1 MSGNSAGWAQVDITP
16 PLGLPMGGRGPR
28 YTPGASIRSP
38 LLAQACALQDSK
50 GGRTLWISLDLI
62 GLPHPVAEPLRYQ
75 IAAHTGVPYEAVILN
90 YAHTHSGPMVNF
102 DNYADDRPKPQALA
116 AYQETLC
123 DKVLRLACDAV
134 ARLAPAKVILRRGT
148 SDLGINR
155 RRRLPGGDMAMAP
168 NPEGVYNPDLWVLD
182 VCAAPGGR
190 CVLLSY
196 GCHAVIA
203 YGFTW
208 DGISSDY
215 PGVTRTHLAKQL
227 GQAQPGTHAQF
238 IQGLAGNVRPRILAD
253 PASGRF
259 RASTPD
265 DLEAAGAQLAQ
276 DVLRALQAS
285 GEALVLDLAA
295 TTGWVH
301 AQRDLD
307 ALPPRS
313 HWQALAASD
322 DELSR
327 NLGTYW
333 AGRIEAGLPPAR
345 ATPWPVGLLQL
356 TPKHRIAWLAGEA
369 VAEWQ
374 AHLRTWLDDPQLAV
388 WGYCQEMPG
397 YLPTDELLP
406 QGGYEVVQANTY
418 SVTGPAPL
426 APGLN
431 DGMRTRF
438 RDLAARISR
447 IS

>member
-1 MSGNSAGWAQVDITP
+1 MSGNSAGWSQVDITP

-28 YTPGASIRSP
+28 YTPGASIHSP
-38 LLAQACALQDSK
+38 LLAQACALQDAD
-50 GGRTLWISLDLI
+50 GGCTLWISLDLI
-62 GLPHPVAEPLRYQ
+62 GLPHAIAESLRYQ
-75 IAAHTGVPYEAVILN
+75 MAAHAGVPYEAVILN

-102 DNYADDRPKPQALA
+102 DEHADDRPKPEVLA
-116 AYQETLC
+116 AYEEALYG
-123 DKVLRLACDAV
+123 KVLRLACEAV
-134 ARLAPAKVILRRGT
+134 ARLAPAEVSLHRGT

-155 RRRLPGGDMAMAP
+155 RRRLPSGDMAMAP

-182 VCAAPGGR
+182 VRAGGGDQ
-190 CVLLSY
+190 CVLFSY

-215 PGVTRTHLAKQL
+215 PGVARTHLAEQL
-227 GQAQPGTHAQF
+227 GPGTHAQF
-238 IQGLAGNVRPRILAD
+238 IQGLAGDVRPRILAD

-259 RASTPD
+259 RTSTPD
-265 DLEAAGAQLAQ
+265 DLEAAGAGLAQ
-276 DVLRALQAS
+276 DVLRALRDP
-285 GEALVLDLAA
+285 GEALALDLAA
-295 TTGWVH
+295 AAGWVH
-301 AQRDLD
+301 AERDLD
-307 ALPPRS
+307 ALPPLA
-313 HWQALAASD
+313 HWHRLAAST

-333 AGRIEAGLPPAR
+333 ASRIESGLSPAR

-356 TPKHRIAWLAGEA
+356 TREHKIAWLAGEA

-374 AHLRTWLDDPQLAV
+374 AHLRAWLDDPRLAV
-388 WGYCQEMPG
+388 WGYCQEIPG
-397 YLPTDELLP
+397 YMPTDELLP

-418 SVTGPAPL
+418 GVTGPAPL

-431 DGMRTRF
+431 DGVQARF
-438 RDLAARISR
+438 RDLAARLSR

>member
-1 MSGNSAGWAQVDITP
+1 MTP

-28 YTPGASIRSP
+28 YTPGASIHSP
-38 LLAQACALQDSK
+38 LSAQACALQDGK

-62 GLPHPVAEPLRYQ
+62 GLPHPVAEPLRYR
-75 IAAHTGVPYEAVILN
+75 IAAHTDVPYEAVILN
-90 YAHTHSGPMVNF
+90 YAHTHSGPMINF
-102 DNYADDRPKPQALA
+102 DNYADDRPKPEALA
-116 AYQETLC
+116 AYQETVC
-123 DKVLRLACDAV
+123 EKVLRLACEAV
-134 ARLAPAKVILRRGT
+134 ERLRPAEVTLHHGT

-155 RRRLPGGDMAMAP
+155 RRRLPSGDMAMAP

-182 VCAAPGGR
+182 VRADDGER

-203 YGFTW
+203 YGFAW
-208 DGISSDY
+208 DGISADY
-215 PGVTRTHLAKQL
+215 PGVTREHLVRQL
-227 GQAQPGTHAQF
+227 GPGAHAQF
-238 IQGLAGNVRPRILAD
+238 IQGLAGDVRPRILAD

-259 RASTPD
+259 RKSTPD
-265 DLEAAGAQLAQ
+265 DLEAAGAQFAQ
-276 DVLRALQAS
+276 DVLRALQLA
-285 GEALVLDLAA
+285 GERLELDLAA

-301 AQRDLD
+301 AERDLA
-307 ALPPRS
+307 ALPPLS

-327 NLGTYW
+327 NLGVYW
-333 AGRIEAGLPPAR
+333 GARIASGTPPAR
-345 ATPWPVGLLQL
+345 ATPWPVGLMQL

-374 AHLRTWLDDPQLAV
+374 GHLRTWLDDPRLAV

-406 QGGYEVVQANTY
+406 EGGYEVVQANTY

-426 APGLN
+426 VAGLN
-431 DGMRTRF
+431 EGMRARY
-438 RDLAARISR
+438 RDLAAQLSR
-447 IS
+447 TT

>member
-1 MSGNSAGWAQVDITP
+1 MPGNQAGWSQVDITP

-28 YTPGASIRSP
+28 YTPGAAIHSP
-38 LLAQACALQDSK
+38 LLAQACALQDTA
-50 GGRTLWISLDLI
+50 GQRTLWISLDLI

-75 IAAHTGVPYEAVILN
+75 IAVHTGVPYEAVILN

-102 DNYADDRPKPQALA
+102 ENYAADRPKPQALA
-116 AYQETLC
+116 AYQEALC
-123 DKVLRLACDAV
+123 DKILRLACDAV
-134 ARLAPAKVILRRGT
+134 ARLRPAAVVLHHGT

-155 RRRLPGGDMAMAP
+155 RRRLPGGEMAMAP
-168 NPEGVYNPDLWVLD
+168 NPGGVYNPDLWVLD
-182 VCAAPGGR
+182 VRAANGGR
-190 CVLLSY
+190 CVLFSY

-215 PGVTRTHLAKQL
+215 PGVARLHLLSQL
-227 GQAQPGTHAQF
+227 GPGTHAQF
-238 IQGLAGNVRPRILAD
+238 IQGLAGDVRPRILAD

-259 RASTPD
+259 RTSTPE
-265 DLEAAGAQLAQ
+265 DLEEAGAGLAQ
-276 DVLRALQAS
+276 DVLRALHGP
-285 GEALVLDLAA
+285 GEVLALDLAA
-295 TTGWVH
+295 AAGWVH
-301 AQRDLD
+301 AERDLS
-307 ALPPRS
+307 ALPPLA

-327 NLGTYW
+327 NLGSYW
-333 AGRIEAGLPPAR
+333 GGRIEAGLPPAR

-356 TPKHRIAWLAGEA
+356 TPDHRIAWLAGEA

-374 AHLRTWLDDPQLAV
+374 AHLRAWLDDPQLTV
-388 WGYCQEMPG
+388 WGYCQEIPG
-397 YLPTDELLP
+397 YLPADELLP

-431 DGMRTRF
+431 DRLRAQF
-438 RDLAARISR
+438 RDLEARISR
-447 IS
+447 IR